1 MSEKPKKRT
10 KIDTPT
16 QRDKLAPRREP
27 YWHKLQKGGYLGYR
41 KTGDSGFWIAR
52 WRNEEGKERYNAL
65 KLLPTEPVR
74 EFDDA
79 QQMARAWFDT
89 QQAGVTGHWTVKSAA
104 KHYVDSLRLGKGDSA
119 ANDAGGRINRCI
131 LTHKIARRPL
141 DRLRTAEIEEWRNGL
156 VPARKDAET
165 TRKAKDSANRNLT
178 TLKALLNKA
187 WRSGRVMSNDPW
199 KKVEAF
205 GNTRNARTVFLNSVQ
220 RKRLLENCEGTF
232 KDLIEGALLTG
243 ARYGELRSLLTG
255 DYDKERRIL
264 SIRDGKTGPREVP
277 VSDAAAVFFK
287 RLKARKLPAAFLF
300 TRDDGKAWVHSDQDE
315 LMRDAAKKAKLP
327 AGAVFYTLRH
337 THIASALSGGVGIH
351 QVAKLCGTS
360 VRMIELHYDKFL
372 HSNVQEN
379 LNKVAFI

>member
-1 MSEKPKKRT
+1 MSDKPKKRA

-41 KTGDSGFWIAR
+41 QTGDGGFWIAR
-52 WRNEEGKERYNAL
+52 WRNEDGKERYNAL
-65 KLLPTEPVR
+65 KLIPTERAR

-79 QQMARAWFDT
+79 QQMARTWFDT
-89 QQAGVTGHWTVKSAA
+89 QQAGVTGRWTVKKAA
-104 KHYVDSLRLGKGDSA
+104 EHYLEGLRLESGDSA

-131 LTHKIARRPL
+131 LIHKIARRPL
-141 DRLRTAEIEEWRNGL
+141 DRLTTSEIEEWRNGL
-156 VPARKDAET
+156 VPASKDAET

-187 WRSGRVMSNDPW
+187 WRSGRVMSPEPW
-199 KKVEAF
+199 KRVEAF
-205 GNTRNARTVFLNSVQ
+205 ADTRNARKVFLNPVQ
-220 RKRLLENCEGTF
+220 RKRLLENCESGF

-243 ARYGELRSLLTG
+243 ARYGELRSLLAG
-255 DYDKERRIL
+255 DYDKARRIL

-277 VSDAAAVFFK
+277 VSDAAAALFK
-287 RLKARKLPAAFLF
+287 RLTARKLPTAPLF
-300 TRDDGKAWVHSDQDE
+300 ARDDGKAWEHSDQDE

-327 AGAVFYTLRH
+327 AGTVFYTLRH
-337 THIASALSGGVGIH
+337 THIANALSGGIGIH

-372 HSNVQEN
+372 HSNVQDT
-379 LNKVAFI
+379 LNKVVFL

>member
-1 MSEKPKKRT
+1 MADKPKKLA

-16 QRDKLAPRREP
+16 QRAKLTPRREP

-41 KTGDSGFWIAR
+41 KTGDGGSWIAR

-65 KLLPTEPVR
+65 KLPPTEPAK

-79 QQMARAWFDT
+79 QQAARAWFKE
-89 QQAGVTGHWTVKSAA
+89 QQAGITGHWTVKSAA
-104 KHYVDSLRLGKGDSA
+104 KHYVDSLRLEKGDSA
-119 ANDAGGRINRCI
+119 ANDADGRINRCI
-131 LTHKIARRPL
+131 LTHKLARRPL

-156 VPARKDAET
+156 VPAFKDAET

-232 KDLIEGALLTG
+232 RDLIEGALLTG
-243 ARYGELRSLLTG
+243 ARYGELRTLLAG
-255 DYDKERRIL
+255 DFDKARCIL

-277 VSDAAAVFFK
+277 VSDAAAVFFN
-287 RLKARKLPAAFLF
+287 RLKARKLPTAFLF
-300 TRDDGKAWVHSDQDE
+300 TRDDGKAWEHSDQDE
-315 LMRDAAKKAKLP
+315 LMRAAAKVAKLP
-327 AGAVFYTLRH
+327 VGAVFYTLRH

-372 HSNVQEN
+372 HSNVQEK
-379 LNKVAFI
+379 LNEVAFV